1 MNTTEVHQDLI
12 GKPYADIIE
21 RLVIESDGGDCC
33 GWADC
38 EQTGVIPEGVD
49 TSTLTL
55 KGCVEITYDEDYGR
69 EIDRRVLN
77 FIFTT
82 PNGSEVLLGYELSA
96 GSGSGWSYGAWVT
109 IKLDDKVLAEA
120 SW

>member
-1 MNTTEVHQDLI
+1 MITTQVHEELI

-21 RLVIESDGGDCC
+21 KLQIASDGGDCC
-33 GWADC
+33 GWAECD
-38 EQTGVIPEGVD
+38 ETGVIPEGVD

-55 KGCVEITYDEDYGR
+55 KGCVKIEYDEEYNSR
-69 EIDRRVLN
+69 EVLN
-77 FIFTT
+77 FIFVT
-82 PNGSEVLLGYELSA
+82 PDGSEVLLGYDLSA

-109 IKLDDKVLAEA
+109 VSLDGKTLAEA